1 MRGDLK
7 VLKQPMRVDIPET
20 KGWWWQDD
28 VLGSG
33 HDWPWL
39 ITFPIRTLLSH
50 RISSKVTSACSHLTM
65 ISSRVKKSSPD
76 AGNNTPIT
84 IQVQVT
90 LWRMSAW
97 YSSNPN
103 IQVPGAQ
110 DGSAANSPLLP
121 QQDCPAFAGDAVLNG
136 AFKKISN
143 AVDQNTYTYKKSWE

>member
-1 MRGDLK
+1 
-7 VLKQPMRVDIPET
+7 
-20 KGWWWQDD
+20 
-28 VLGSG
+28 
-33 HDWPWL
+33 
-39 ITFPIRTLLSH
+39 
-50 RISSKVTSACSHLTM
+50 M

-90 LWRMSAW
+90 LRIMSART
-97 YSSNPN
+97 YSNSN

-143 AVDQNTYTYKKSWE
+143 AVDKNI